1 MSGKVVIK
9 DSPKVREFFQKIKPN
24 CLKTLQLALRDTAD
38 AIEAKAIKN
47 VSEKYKESTKGKDGG
62 ALDTGRLASSLKGVV
77 EENEG
82 YKYKIGS
89 ALSYAGHMEFG
100 TGPAIGRP
108 RYRPPDGRLGPWS
121 KRHNKE
127 EDQVASNI
135 WTFGTQPR
143 RFLGRA
149 FAEKKGILPERF
161 AKILARKLSMAAQKN
176 IEVTRR

>member
-1 MSGKVVIK
+1 MTGVRIQNSAKVK
-9 DSPKVREFFQKIKPN
+9 KFFQEFGKH
-24 CLKTLQLALRDTAD
+24 CTKTLSLSMRDTAD

-47 VSEKYKESTKGKDGG
+47 VTEKYKASTKGKDGG
-62 ALDTGRLASSLKGVV
+62 ALDTGRLAASMRGVV
-77 EENEG
+77 EENE

-89 ALSYAGHMEFG
+89 ALSYAAHMEFG

-108 RYRPPDGRLGPWS
+108 RYRPPDGKLGPWS
-121 KRHNKE
+121 KRHNKD

-149 FAEKKGILPERF
+149 FVEKKGILPERF
-161 AKILARKLSMAAQKN
+161 AKILARKISMAAQKN
-176 IEVTRR
+176 IKVTRR